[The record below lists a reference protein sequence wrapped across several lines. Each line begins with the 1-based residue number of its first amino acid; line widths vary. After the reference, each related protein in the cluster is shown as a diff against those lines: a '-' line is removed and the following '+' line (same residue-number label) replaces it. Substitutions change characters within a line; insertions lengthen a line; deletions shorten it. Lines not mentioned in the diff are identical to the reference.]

1 MTDYDVIVVGSGPAG
16 SMAAWKLAQAG
27 LNTLLVERQLL
38 PRHKTCGGG
47 MPMVAGDLLEIPQ
60 LRDLAPD
67 AFVELTISEFRC
79 TYKFANEYLLS
90 ICPQGSTDKG
100 IWMVQRSVFDYALA
114 KRAVSAGATLKDG
127 ARVVTLQADGSARV
141 NVGISVAG
149 NIEQFRARFVIG
161 ADGANGVVARLA
173 GLKMKRSIAIAAE
186 VEVPF
191 NWDSNN
197 SIIRKDR
204 VHLEFGD
211 INGGYSWLFPKAN
224 HLNVGAGLFSEHSP
238 HHTSPQQTRQL
249 LEEGIIRYL
258 NYTEVPF
265 NREELRFHFHP
276 LPLWNGRHTLQNRQ
290 ATVLLVGDAAGLV
303 NPIFGDGILHA
314 LRSGEIAAKCIAQG
328 TTAAY
333 TRTINEHFQNNFDS
347 ALRLARLF
355 YRWPEIAYNMA
366 VPRPGAGQIALRLL
380 SGEALF
386 TGLTRRMVRRI
397 ASAVTA
403 STKGHYDRANK

>member
-1 MTDYDVIVVGSGPAG
+1 LTDYDVIVVGSGPAG

-27 LNTLLVERQLL
+27 LHTLLVERHIL

-47 MPMVAGDLLEIPQ
+47 MPMVAGDLLEFPH

-79 TYKFANEYLLS
+79 TYKFSNEHLLS

-114 KRAVSAGATLKDG
+114 KRAESAGATLKDG
-127 ARVVTLQADGSARV
+127 ARVVALQADGSAGI
-141 NVGISVAG
+141 NVGITLAG
-149 NIEQFRARFVIG
+149 NTEQVRARYVIG

-186 VEVPF
+186 AEVPYD
-191 NWDSNN
+191 WDSCN
-197 SIIRKDR
+197 SIITKNT

-211 INGGYSWLFPKAN
+211 ISGGYSWMFPKAN

-238 HHTSPQQTRQL
+238 HHTNPQQTRKL

-265 NREELRFHFHP
+265 NPDELRIHFHP
-276 LPLWNGRHTLQNRQ
+276 LPLWNGRHTLQNKP
-290 ATVLLVGDAAGLV
+290 ATVLLAGDAAGLV

-314 LRSGEIAAKCIAQG
+314 LRSGEIAARCIAKG
-328 TTAAY
+328 NAAAY
-333 TRTINEHFQNNFDS
+333 TRTINEHYQNNFDS

-355 YRWPEIAYNMA
+355 YRWPEFAYNLS

-397 ASAVTA
+397 ASSVTA
-403 STKGHYDRANK
+403 STKGHYDRANN